1 MMGVWCF
8 YSGMGRRLR
17 CEKSSSP
24 VGEIRQGC
32 FFCHNSSPQLQN
44 PSPLGNFPTPLKQSN
59 KAAFSL
65 LFPLQNPLNFIKS
78 NRHPSKNA
86 TYRLLFEK
94 TLSYRLHFRLRKQ
107 KIMHPI
113 FGVHDFYIVSSKIR
127 LWWRQCNKMRTYN
140 SYTIIACYLQ
150 YFQEIVYHIFYN
162 KNRRYKS
169 GNLLLYCRVSHFSFL
184 SILATCCNICSS
196 VPLSVTVPLLSASP
210 AAAAPN
216 LP

>member
-127 LWWRQCNKMRTYN
+127 LWWTKRNTIRTIFHFPTRFCAIN
-140 SYTIIACYLQ
+140 SNENSTLILFDSFCTTNYTIICAFLQIIINMAISLDKQCTMCYNIIT
-150 YFQEIVYHIFYN
+150 ETG
-162 KNRRYKS
+162 KNPKTKKKRK
-169 GNLLLYCRVSHFSFL
+169 
-184 SILATCCNICSS
+184 
-196 VPLSVTVPLLSASP
+196 
-210 AAAAPN
+210 
-216 LP
+216 

>member
-44 PSPLGNFPTPLKQSN
+44 PSPLGNFPTPWKQSN

-86 TYRLLFEK
+86 NYRLLFEK

-127 LWWRQCNKMRTYN
+127 LCLRALILIQIKPENPAILR
-140 SYTIIACYLQ
+140 
-150 YFQEIVYHIFYN
+150 
-162 KNRRYKS
+162 
-169 GNLLLYCRVSHFSFL
+169 GFL
-184 SILATCCNICSS
+184 FFG
-196 VPLSVTVPLLSASP
+196 
-210 AAAAPN
+210 
-216 LP
+216 

>member
-140 SYTIIACYLQ
+140 SYTVIACHLQ
-150 YFQEIVYHIFYN
+150 HFQEIVQHIF
-162 KNRRYKS
+162 
-169 GNLLLYCRVSHFSFL
+169 L
-184 SILATCCNICSS
+184 
-196 VPLSVTVPLLSASP
+196 
-210 AAAAPN
+210 
-216 LP
+216 

>member
-44 PSPLGNFPTPLKQSN
+44 PSPLGNFPTPWKQSN

-86 TYRLLFEK
+86 NYRLLFEK

-127 LWWRQCNKMRTYN
+127 LW
-140 SYTIIACYLQ
+140 
-150 YFQEIVYHIFYN
+150 
-162 KNRRYKS
+162 KNTQPLIQSCTPFAGGVQTVPKGCAVVTPLPLTNPEHRI
-169 GNLLLYCRVSHFSFL
+169 HSFCLL
-184 SILATCCNICSS
+184 SILHYFSRKVKIKKQICVMLQICFSFY
-196 VPLSVTVPLLSASP
+196 VK
-210 AAAAPN
+210 N
-216 LP
+216 